1 MNIFKKILRKF
12 EPRMMVLEVDGK
24 KYKLTFLRE
33 YEDRMLT
40 TSERYLYWDVS
51 VKDLETNKRLR
62 NISIPTSSI
71 INKNVEEYAA
81 RSIRNLL
88 EIMEEDLRR
97 QKKIEEAE
105 KKRKEGMEY
114 YFGK

>member
-33 YEDRMLT
+33 YEDRYLT

-62 NISIPTSSI
+62 NISIPTRSI

-81 RSIRNLL
+81 RSIRNQLK
-88 EIMEEDLRR
+88 I
-97 QKKIEEAE
+97 IEEYLKKRKRIEEEAR
-105 KKRKEGMEY
+105 KRKEGMEY

>member
-1 MNIFKKILRKF
+1 MNIFKKILGKF

-24 KYKLTFLRE
+24 RYKLTFLRE
-33 YEDRMLT
+33 YEDHMLST
-40 TSERYLYWDVS
+40 WHSYLVWDVS

-71 INKNVEEYAA
+71 INKNVEEDAA

-88 EIMEEDLRR
+88 EITEADLKR
-97 QKKIEEAE
+97 QKRIEEAAR
-105 KKRKEGMEY
+105 KRKESMEY